1 MKSEHFVVVTLY
13 GSTNKVVFR
22 DSYSQEKVYI
32 HTTESIT
39 YCGRTLVEASRLN
52 PLIDLLS
59 GEQLVK
65 QERSAWIHIDI
76 DV

>member
-22 DSYSQEKVYI
+22 DTYAQEKVYI

-39 YCGRTLVEASRLN
+39 YCGRTLVEASGLN
-52 PLIDLLS
+52 PAIDLLS
-59 GEQLVK
+59 REQLVK
-65 QERSAWIHIDI
+65 
-76 DV
+76 